1 MEGQNQFTRFEMD
14 QFLKDNTPID
24 WMADF
29 TPPEE
34 DGDVFVDEETYEGL
48 MRQIDEY
55 VRKHPEVLIQPEDF
69 DPNEKPTRTYT
80 LDELQELLND

>member
-1 MEGQNQFTRFEMD
+1 MEGQNQFTRFDMD

-24 WMADF
+24 WMGNF
-29 TPPEE
+29 TSPEE
-34 DGDVFVDEETYEGL
+34 DGDVFVDEETREEL
-48 MRQIDEY
+48 MRQVDEY

-80 LDELQELLND
+80 LDELRKLLND